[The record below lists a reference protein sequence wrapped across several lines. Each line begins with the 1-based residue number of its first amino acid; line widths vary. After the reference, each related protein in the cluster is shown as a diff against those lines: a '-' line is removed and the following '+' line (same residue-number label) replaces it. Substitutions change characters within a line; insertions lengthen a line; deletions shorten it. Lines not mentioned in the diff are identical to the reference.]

1 MAILLDTN
9 VLSELMRPQPNLQV
23 LAWFDSNAESEYF
36 TSSVTKAEILTG
48 ISLLPAGKRKA
59 GLAVAA
65 ADMFSQDFYGRCL
78 AFDEQSAEIYAELV
92 SNRMQAGL
100 PISTEDA
107 QIAAIALFNHLCLS
121 TRNIKDFIGIEG
133 LVLVN
138 PWESP

>member
-78 AFDEQSAEIYAELV
+78 AFDP
-92 SNRMQAGL
+92 GF
-100 PISTEDA
+100 TT
-107 QIAAIALFNHLCLS
+107 C
-121 TRNIKDFIGIEG
+121 
-133 LVLVN
+133 
-138 PWESP
+138 